1 MLGRPAAK
9 AGQRQLQP
17 RPVPGARRRSRQ
29 RQSAH
34 RRACLC
40 APQRSPPAA
49 PLSIP
54 RLPQRRHSHNPSG
67 AWGVFQT
74 NKHTRACTERLCC
87 YARASQQCPPGA
99 PLCHQPPAL
108 STARSCGWNLAW
120 LEGSPQDLRPWLR
133 ASALLT
139 YTRAAQA
146 QDDGNCQ
153 TSPASATSY
162 SRSRPYSGLAR
173 ACAKSS
179 FTSTGAVITSSN
191 APTGL

>member
-17 RPVPGARRRSRQ
+17 RPLPGARRRSRQ

-34 RRACLC
+34 RRACLA
-40 APQRSPPAA
+40 APQRPPPAA
-49 PLSIP
+49 PLSIS

-67 AWGVFQT
+67 AWGVSQT
-74 NKHTRACTERLCC
+74 CKHARACWSICTEGLCC
-87 YARASQQCPPGA
+87 CARASQQGPPGA

-108 STARSCGWNLAW
+108 SPAPSCGWNLAW
-120 LEGSPQDLRPWLR
+120 LDGSPQDLRPWLR

-153 TSPASATSY
+153 TSPASATSC
-162 SRSRPYSGLAR
+162 SESRPCSGLAR
-173 ACAKSS
+173 AWAES
-179 FTSTGAVITSSN
+179 
-191 APTGL
+191 